1 MWNPASR
8 QFVGEANPRRSRA
21 QNYSGQDLHR
31 GVLCQVRQLHLPLG
45 LRDLGSTQVRKRL
58 VNHGSNTTRFAP
70 RLKRTTRRTSSELC
84 GTNAVRSR
92 SCCKVPTWSPTRI
105 RSGEQARVAESTP
118 FCFGWPLPYFLQ
130 NLTQEESNR
139 TPVFCAAVSRSVHWI

>member
-118 FCFGWPLPYFLQ
+118 FFLHGLFPIFCRISPRKNQIGPPCFVLQ
-130 NLTQEESNR
+130 
-139 TPVFCAAVSRSVHWI
+139 